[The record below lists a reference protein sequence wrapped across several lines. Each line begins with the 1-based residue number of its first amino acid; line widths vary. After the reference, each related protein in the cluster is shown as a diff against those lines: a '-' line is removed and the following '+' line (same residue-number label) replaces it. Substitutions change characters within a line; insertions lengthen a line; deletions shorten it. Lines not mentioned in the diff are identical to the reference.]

1 MWLDC
6 SRITTDSTM
15 LTQFI
20 RDKTGLYLT
29 SGIEYGENG
38 NGFIRMNIACP
49 QSRLFDGLERFKEGI
64 RAYQQGEIKMEEID
78 IEKMHQFEDVINME
92 IFYNKT
98 TQEIMEQYYLQR
110 ENADSLAMQDFTLT
124 DEELRVLDQLIKI

>member
-1 MWLDC
+1 MLFTRNLFNSSEATYLLWLDC

-38 NGFIRMNIACP
+38 NGFIQNEYSLS

-64 RAYQQGEIKMEEID
+64 RAYQQGEIKW
-78 IEKMHQFEDVINME
+78 K
-92 IFYNKT
+92 
-98 TQEIMEQYYLQR
+98 R
-110 ENADSLAMQDFTLT
+110 LT
-124 DEELRVLDQLIKI
+124 

>member
-1 MWLDC
+1 
-6 SRITTDSTM
+6 M

-124 DEELRVLDQLIKI
+124 NEELRVLDQLIKI

>member
-1 MWLDC
+1 M
-6 SRITTDSTM
+6 
-15 LTQFI
+15 F
-20 RDKTGLYLT
+20 
-29 SGIEYGENG
+29 
-38 NGFIRMNIACP
+38 
-49 QSRLFDGLERFKEGI
+49 
-64 RAYQQGEIKMEEID
+64 
-78 IEKMHQFEDVINME
+78 INME

>member
-1 MWLDC
+1 M
-6 SRITTDSTM
+6 
-15 LTQFI
+15 
-20 RDKTGLYLT
+20 
-29 SGIEYGENG
+29 
-38 NGFIRMNIACP
+38 
-49 QSRLFDGLERFKEGI
+49 
-64 RAYQQGEIKMEEID
+64 ID

>member
-1 MWLDC
+1 
-6 SRITTDSTM
+6 
-15 LTQFI
+15 
-20 RDKTGLYLT
+20 
-29 SGIEYGENG
+29 
-38 NGFIRMNIACP
+38 
-49 QSRLFDGLERFKEGI
+49 
-64 RAYQQGEIKMEEID
+64 MEEID
-78 IEKMHQFEDVINME
+78 IEKRHQFEDVINME

>member
-1 MWLDC
+1 
-6 SRITTDSTM
+6 M

>member
-1 MWLDC
+1 
-6 SRITTDSTM
+6 M
-15 LTQFI
+15 LTHFI

-110 ENADSLAMQDFTLT
+110 ENADSLAIQDFTLT

>member
-1 MWLDC
+1 
-6 SRITTDSTM
+6 M

-124 DEELRVLDQLIKI
+124 DEELRVVDQLIKI

>member
-1 MWLDC
+1 M
-6 SRITTDSTM
+6 
-15 LTQFI
+15 
-20 RDKTGLYLT
+20 T

-110 ENADSLAMQDFTLT
+110 ENADSLAIQDFTLT

>member
-1 MWLDC
+1 
-6 SRITTDSTM
+6 M

-64 RAYQQGEIKMEEID
+64 RAYQQGEIKMEE
-78 IEKMHQFEDVINME
+78 ERHRLSE
-92 IFYNKT
+92 
-98 TQEIMEQYYLQR
+98 
-110 ENADSLAMQDFTLT
+110 S
-124 DEELRVLDQLIKI
+124 

>member
-1 MWLDC
+1 
-6 SRITTDSTM
+6 M

-38 NGFIRMNIACP
+38 NGFIRMNIAYP

>member
-1 MWLDC
+1 
-6 SRITTDSTM
+6 M
-15 LTQFI
+15 LLI
-20 RDKTGLYLT
+20 WK
-29 SGIEYGENG
+29 
-38 NGFIRMNIACP
+38 
-49 QSRLFDGLERFKEGI
+49 
-64 RAYQQGEIKMEEID
+64 
-78 IEKMHQFEDVINME
+78 

>member
-1 MWLDC
+1 
-6 SRITTDSTM
+6 
-15 LTQFI
+15 
-20 RDKTGLYLT
+20 
-29 SGIEYGENG
+29 
-38 NGFIRMNIACP
+38 
-49 QSRLFDGLERFKEGI
+49 
-64 RAYQQGEIKMEEID
+64 MEEID

-92 IFYNKT
+92 KFYNKT

>member
-1 MWLDC
+1 
-6 SRITTDSTM
+6 M

-49 QSRLFDGLERFKEGI
+49 QSRLFDGLERFKVGI

>member
-1 MWLDC
+1 
-6 SRITTDSTM
+6 
-15 LTQFI
+15 
-20 RDKTGLYLT
+20 
-29 SGIEYGENG
+29 
-38 NGFIRMNIACP
+38 
-49 QSRLFDGLERFKEGI
+49 
-64 RAYQQGEIKMEEID
+64 MEEID